1 MKIDFD
7 NYEYKEIVKD
17 ILNNREF
24 KKIELCPHHKI
35 NRLVHSKRV
44 SYYSYKICKKLGFDY
59 VSAARGGLLHD
70 FFLNKYNTKN
80 SRKLLIKM
88 CIRDRNNCIYLSDD
102 KETIKEKVFSIK
114 TTSRRIDEPGI
125 IDGNILFMYLEAFCE
140 DIHFKKYYSEFNNLD
155 ELKIAYQKG
164 GIGDASVKRF
174 LTEVINDEL
183 TPIRERRREY
193 AEDLEKV
200 YNILKEGTKKAK
212 KTADKTIVEVKK
224 AMKLNYR
231 CV

>member
-80 SRKLLIKM
+80 SRKLLISHPS
-88 CIRDRNNCIYLSDD
+88 IALNNAKKHFVLSD
-102 KETIKEKVFSIK
+102 KEKNIIKCHMFPVSISVF
-114 TTSRRIDEPGI
+114 P
-125 IDGNILFMYLEAFCE
+125 
-140 DIHFKKYYSEFNNLD
+140 KY
-155 ELKIAYQKG
+155 
-164 GIGDASVKRF
+164 
-174 LTEVINDEL
+174 
-183 TPIRERRREY
+183 RESLVDKVMWFY
-193 AEDLEKV
+193 EKV
-200 YNILKEGTKKAK
+200 TGYSKEINYNLGKA
-212 KTADKTIVEVKK
+212 AIYVFLF
-224 AMKLNYR
+224 LNS
-231 CV
+231 

>member
-59 VSAARGGLLHD
+59 VSAARGLLHD

-80 SRKLLIKM
+80 SRKLLISHPS
-88 CIRDRNNCIYLSDD
+88 IALNNAKKHFVLSD
-102 KETIKEKVFSIK
+102 KEKNIIKCHMFPVSISVF
-114 TTSRRIDEPGI
+114 P
-125 IDGNILFMYLEAFCE
+125 
-140 DIHFKKYYSEFNNLD
+140 KYRE
-155 ELKIAYQKG
+155 
-164 GIGDASVKRF
+164 SVVVSLVDKVMWF
-174 LTEVINDEL
+174 
-183 TPIRERRREY
+183 Y
-193 AEDLEKV
+193 EKV
-200 YNILKEGTKKAK
+200 TGYSKEINYNLGKA
-212 KTADKTIVEVKK
+212 AIYVFLF
-224 AMKLNYR
+224 LNS
-231 CV
+231 

>member
-70 FFLNKYNTKN
+70 FFLNKYKIITNKNKMSIIKSFNT
-80 SRKLLIKM
+80 M
-88 CIRDRNNCIYLSDD
+88 
-102 KETIKEKVFSIK
+102 
-114 TTSRRIDEPGI
+114 I
-125 IDGNILFMYLEAFCE
+125 ITFLFLTKKSGF
-140 DIHFKKYYSEFNNLD
+140 IHFILIFFLAFH
-155 ELKIAYQKG
+155 LFL
-164 GIGDASVKRF
+164 GI
-174 LTEVINDEL
+174 L
-183 TPIRERRREY
+183 
-193 AEDLEKV
+193 
-200 YNILKEGTKKAK
+200 
-212 KTADKTIVEVKK
+212 
-224 AMKLNYR
+224 
-231 CV
+231 

>member
-80 SRKLLIKM
+80 SRKLLI
-88 CIRDRNNCIYLSDD
+88 IPN
-102 KETIKEKVFSIK
+102 
-114 TTSRRIDEPGI
+114 
-125 IDGNILFMYLEAFCE
+125 
-140 DIHFKKYYSEFNNLD
+140 FKKSRL
-155 ELKIAYQKG
+155 
-164 GIGDASVKRF
+164 
-174 LTEVINDEL
+174 
-183 TPIRERRREY
+183 
-193 AEDLEKV
+193 
-200 YNILKEGTKKAK
+200 
-212 KTADKTIVEVKK
+212 
-224 AMKLNYR
+224 
-231 CV
+231 

>member
-59 VSAARGGLLHD
+59 VSAARGGLLH

-80 SRKLLIKM
+80 SRKLLISHPS
-88 CIRDRNNCIYLSDD
+88 IALNNAKKHFVLSD
-102 KETIKEKVFSIK
+102 KEKNIIKCHMFPVSISVF
-114 TTSRRIDEPGI
+114 P
-125 IDGNILFMYLEAFCE
+125 
-140 DIHFKKYYSEFNNLD
+140 KYRE
-155 ELKIAYQKG
+155 
-164 GIGDASVKRF
+164 SVVVSLVDKVMWF
-174 LTEVINDEL
+174 
-183 TPIRERRREY
+183 Y
-193 AEDLEKV
+193 EKV
-200 YNILKEGTKKAK
+200 TGYSKEINYNLGKA
-212 KTADKTIVEVKK
+212 AIYVFLF
-224 AMKLNYR
+224 LNS
-231 CV
+231 

>member
-80 SRKLLIKM
+80 SWKLLISHPS
-88 CIRDRNNCIYLSDD
+88 IALNNAKKHFVLSD
-102 KETIKEKVFSIK
+102 KEKNIIKCHMFPVSISVF
-114 TTSRRIDEPGI
+114 P
-125 IDGNILFMYLEAFCE
+125 
-140 DIHFKKYYSEFNNLD
+140 KYRE
-155 ELKIAYQKG
+155 
-164 GIGDASVKRF
+164 SVVVSLVDKVMWF
-174 LTEVINDEL
+174 
-183 TPIRERRREY
+183 Y
-193 AEDLEKV
+193 EKV
-200 YNILKEGTKKAK
+200 TGYSKEINYNLGKA
-212 KTADKTIVEVKK
+212 AIYVFLF
-224 AMKLNYR
+224 LNS
-231 CV
+231 